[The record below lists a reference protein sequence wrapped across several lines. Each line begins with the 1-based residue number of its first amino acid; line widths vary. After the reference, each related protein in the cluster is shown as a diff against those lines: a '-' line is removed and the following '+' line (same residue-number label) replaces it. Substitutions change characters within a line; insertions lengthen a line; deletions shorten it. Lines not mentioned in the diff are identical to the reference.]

1 MNILLV
7 EDEVSV
13 ARVIGQEIE
22 ALGHSV
28 NTAYTGQDA
37 LKKVTK
43 TRFDLILLDIF
54 LPDCKGHELIS
65 KFKEAQPDMG
75 IVTMTGYNTKEL
87 ELEVRQ
93 QRIIYYMVKPFRIEE
108 MKEILDYISKKK
120 VTTMVQSS
128 GVHGSRLENDENR
141 PV

>member
-28 NTAYTGQDA
+28 NTAYNGQDA

-43 TRFDLILLDIF
+43 KRFDLMLLDIY
-54 LPDCKGHELIS
+54 LPDCRGDELIP
-65 KFKEAQPDMG
+65 KFKEAQPDLG
-75 IVTMTGYNTKEL
+75 IISITGYNTKEL
-87 ELEVRQ
+87 EMEVRQ
-93 QRIIYYMVKPFRIEE
+93 KGILYYMVKPFRIEE
-108 MKEILDYISKKK
+108 MKEILDYISKKEKKTNK
-120 VTTMVQSS
+120 VSFERA
-128 GVHGSRLENDENR
+128 G
-141 PV
+141 

>member
-13 ARVIGQEIE
+13 AEVIGQEIE

-43 TRFDLILLDIF
+43 KRFDLMLLDIY
-54 LPDCKGHELIS
+54 LPDCRGDELIP
-65 KFKEAQPDMG
+65 KFKEAQPDLG
-75 IVTMTGYNTKEL
+75 IISITGYNTKEL
-87 ELEVRQ
+87 EMEVRQ
-93 QRIIYYMVKPFRIEE
+93 KGILYYMVKPFRIEE
-108 MKEILDYISKKK
+108 MKEILDYISKKEKKTNK
-120 VTTMVQSS
+120 VSFERA
-128 GVHGSRLENDENR
+128 G
-141 PV
+141 

>member
-43 TRFDLILLDIF
+43 KRFDLMLLDIY
-54 LPDCKGHELIS
+54 LPDCRGDELIPRL
-65 KFKEAQPDMG
+65 KEARPDLR
-75 IVTMTGYNTKEL
+75 IVSMTDYNTKEL
-87 ELEVRQ
+87 ELEVRKKG
-93 QRIIYYMVKPFRIEE
+93 ILYYMVKPFKVKE
-108 MKEILDYISKKK
+108 MKEILDYISKKEKKTNK
-120 VTTMVQSS
+120 VSF
-128 GVHGSRLENDENR
+128 
-141 PV
+141 

>member
-7 EDEVSV
+7 ENEVSV

-43 TRFDLILLDIF
+43 KRFDLMLLDIY
-54 LPDCKGHELIS
+54 LPDCRGDELIPN
-65 KFKEAQPDMG
+65 FKEAQPDLG
-75 IVTMTGYNTKEL
+75 IISITGYNTKEL
-87 ELEVRQ
+87 EMEVRQ
-93 QRIIYYMVKPFRIEE
+93 KGILYYMVKPFRIEE
-108 MKEILDYISKKK
+108 MKEILDYISKKEKKTNK
-120 VTTMVQSS
+120 VSFERA
-128 GVHGSRLENDENR
+128 G
-141 PV
+141 

>member
-13 ARVIGQEIE
+13 SRVIGKEIE

-43 TRFDLILLDIF
+43 NRFDLILLDIY
-54 LPDCKGHELIS
+54 LPDCRGDELIP
-65 KFKEAQPDMG
+65 KFKEAQPDIG
-75 IVTMTGYNTKEL
+75 IISMTGYNTKEL
-87 ELEVRQ
+87 ELEVRKKG
-93 QRIIYYMVKPFRIEE
+93 ILYYMVKPFRIEE
-108 MKEILDYISKKK
+108 MKEILDHISKKRK
-120 VTTMVQSS
+120 RNEQ
-128 GVHGSRLENDENR
+128 G
-141 PV
+141 